1 MRYGDKTVI
10 ATIDIRSKKFHEYHI
25 CVLDVLTVNAYQKIA
40 KIAHRQVS
48 VQIVVGNNVAAGIL
62 LTDQQQLISTHR
74 THFSFSDSF
83 ISVSFSAK
91 YSLISLMLN
100 SFRHSTWRSTLSLCV

>member
-25 CVLDVLTVNAYQKIA
+25 CVLHVLTVNAYQKIA

-48 VQIVVGNNVAAGIL
+48 VQIVVGNSVAAGIL
-62 LTDQQQLISTHR
+62 LT
-74 THFSFSDSF
+74 
-83 ISVSFSAK
+83 
-91 YSLISLMLN
+91 
-100 SFRHSTWRSTLSLCV
+100 